1 MQIFQLPLSS
11 IKLSAFPLLFSF
23 FLACSFLL
31 LFLTLFSH
39 SPLASSSSSYSFHSV
54 FLFCFILPFSSLPP
68 LLFPSLRRSPQTI
81 FYRLPRCYSNHSRLP
96 SSRKPVCFSFH
107 LQTYVYPFAISF
119 DHYATICPLS
129 PFPILVR

>member
-1 MQIFQLPLSS
+1 MFFFTLVSHPL
-11 IKLSAFPLLFSF
+11 
-23 FLACSFLL
+23 FLL
-31 LFLTLFSH
+31 TSCF
-39 SPLASSSSSYSFHSV
+39 SSSSFYSFHSV

-129 PFPILVR
+129 PFLLSSFANFAAKFL